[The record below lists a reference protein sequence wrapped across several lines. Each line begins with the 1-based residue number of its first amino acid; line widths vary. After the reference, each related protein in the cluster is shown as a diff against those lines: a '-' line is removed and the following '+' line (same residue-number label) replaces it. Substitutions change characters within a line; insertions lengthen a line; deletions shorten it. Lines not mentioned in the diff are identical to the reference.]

1 MRLSRRVSVSCSQR
15 TPCGTDWLKRSTM
28 GPNLQ
33 YQFRDRTHPL
43 CRAAATPCARPSEV
57 EVQAYLDTPLAHAA
71 AIMIKVLII
80 RRYAVSRSARRGH
93 PHLARVTIWV
103 GL

>member
-33 YQFRDRTHPL
+33 YQFRGRIHPL

-71 AIMIKVLII
+71 AIMIKVLTI
-80 RRYAVSRSARRGH
+80 RRGH